1 MILFTAF
8 LLVTVSSQFIHAE
21 DAPHRRLRA
30 PQQSRADYQ
39 TPDGYEVNGKMFT
52 PNSQWKAREQR
63 QNTRQEPRAPIQ
75 KQTEEFY
82 QYKPYSAIPENI
94 KQLLN
99 YYYTPQAPYVNP
111 HSFFYNINPMQT
123 LAQDNSGDNSKQQE
137 YLPPQESKEFSA
149 SQQFPGPESWSPST
163 RQPTYSPP
171 VGHDENQNQNQQNSL
186 AHRSNYPSHTL
197 ASIKKTP
204 KAGIKYKDDLTPN
217 QYQNQNHQR
226 FGYRSS
232 ANSRQDQGKRSLEKD
247 LGNYEKKPSQGY
259 PNMPQEISQILQFQA
274 QIPYNVLANQILF
287 EFKKPLVPQP
297 LPNDIQYSGHYPNK
311 VYYVRPDGEIVDHP
325 PEEASSRQNYKY

>member
-39 TPDGYEVNGKMFT
+39 APDGYEKIFT
-52 PNSQWKAREQR
+52 PNSQRKAREQG
-63 QNTRQEPRAPIQ
+63 QNTRQEPIRAPVQ
-75 KQTEEFY
+75 KQTEFY

-123 LAQDNSGDNSKQQE
+123 LAQDNSEDNSKQQE
-137 YLPPQESKEFSA
+137 YLPPQESKQFSA
-149 SQQFPGPESWSPST
+149 SEQFPGPESWSPST

-171 VGHDENQNQNQQNSL
+171 AGYDQNQQNSQ

-217 QYQNQNHQR
+217 QYQNQNQNDQR

-247 LGNYEKKPSQGY
+247 LGNFEQKPSQGY
-259 PNMPQEISQILQFQA
+259 SNMPQEISQILQFQA

-287 EFKKPLVPQP
+287 EFKKPFVPQP

-325 PEEASSRQNYKY
+325 PEEASSGQNYKY